1 MLGMMPD
8 PKKIASVII
17 SSDSGE
23 MEKGP
28 EVQQDLSPALDAC
41 SEKMLAAF
49 EKKDKK
55 MLASAMRE
63 MFTILDAEEDMSEEE

>member
-17 SSDSGE
+17 SSGEGE
-23 MEKGP
+23 MKQGP
-28 EVQQDLSPALDAC
+28 EVEQDLGPAKDAVA
-41 SEKMLAAF
+41 SKLMDAF

-55 MLASAMRE
+55 MLVSAMQE
-63 MFTILDAEEDMSEEE
+63 LLTILDAEEDMAEEV

>member
-17 SSDSGE
+17 TSESGE
-23 MEKGP
+23 MKEGP
-28 EVQQDLSPALDAC
+28 KVEQDLSPALDA
-41 SEKMLAAF
+41 SAEKILTAF

-63 MFTILDAEEDMSEEE
+63 MLTILDAEQEMSEGD